1 MVKKNG
7 SVPKGH
13 HKMPDG
19 SIMKNG
25 THGGKKKA
33 KKGGKQSPWISH
45 VMKTHKDGLKK
56 NKDYKYK
63 DAMKDAKKT
72 YKK

>member
-1 MVKKNG
+1 MPKHSGKSTKK
-7 SVPKGH
+7 
-13 HKMPDG
+13 
-19 SIMKNG
+19 I
-25 THGGKKKA
+25 
-33 KKGGKQSPWISH
+33 SPWIQH
-45 VMKTHKDGLKK
+45 IMKTHKEGLKK